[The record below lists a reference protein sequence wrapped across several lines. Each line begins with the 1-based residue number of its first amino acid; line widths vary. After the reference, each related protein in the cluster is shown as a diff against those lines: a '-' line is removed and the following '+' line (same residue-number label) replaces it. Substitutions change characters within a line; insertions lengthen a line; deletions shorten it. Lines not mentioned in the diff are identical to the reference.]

1 MIATLSI
8 VIMSFLYFQQIIIL
22 SLGFDIRYQNWILYV
37 LARSKLNDF
46 LS

>member
-8 VIMSFLYFQQIIIL
+8 VIMSFICFQQIIIL

-37 LARSKLNDF
+37 VARSKLNDF